1 MALSACASQKTASL
15 PVPTSAVTTS
25 LRTSGITSRPA
36 SSAKL
41 SGPTNNLANQSMKH
55 LLFAAAIAV
64 ALAACSSKPK
74 SESGIVFDDGKTYEE
89 VIAEPYTADKQ

>member
-1 MALSACASQKTASL
+1 MALFACASQKTASRL
-15 PVPTSAVTTS
+15 APTSAVTTL

-41 SGPTNNLANQSMKH
+41 SGHMSNLANQSMKH

-64 ALAACSSKPK
+64 ALAACSSEPI
-74 SESGIVFDDGKTYEE
+74 ESQIPEDADQYLEQ
-89 VIAEPYTADKQ
+89 VINEPYTADK